1 MFDQQFSV
9 STMNL
14 MNNETT
20 SIIDQFIK
28 VIAQQTISSAETIAR
43 QYLQKVIDEKQK
55 ILNNRDKFQKP
66 PSVDT
71 IITSI
76 ENRQNNM
83 IQRMQY
89 NIEQQLKTLLANPY
103 SSS

>member
-9 STMNL
+9 ST

-28 VIAQQTISSAETIAR
+28 VIAQQTISSAETIAQ